1 MKPNHRPL
9 LAGLLLIG
17 AGLLML
23 LANLGVIA
31 SAGGLLWGL
40 LFALGGGAFLSIYV
54 RDQQH
59 WWSLIPGCTL
69 LGLGALVGL
78 QELMPALAGPWGGA
92 LFLASISLGFWLIAL
107 TRREQWW
114 AIIPGGALLSVAAIA
129 GLSNTLGGEQS
140 GALLFYGLALTFGLV
155 YLTGRAPE
163 RRTWALLPAAV
174 LLVMGVII
182 QASFGVALDYIWPL
196 ALIAFGVYLGY
207 RALSAPKAEPAP
219 LPAAPPAPADSL
231 QHVEQMVNAAVDRVP
246 EPGAPAEP
254 IVFEREVGRKEEV
267 V

>member
-1 MKPNHRPL
+1 MRPNYRPL
-9 LAGLLLIG
+9 VAGLLLIG

-23 LANLGVIA
+23 LANLGVLA
-31 SAGGLLWGL
+31 SVGGLIWGL
-40 LFALGGGAFLSIYV
+40 LFAFGGGAFLSIYV

-78 QELMPALAGPWGGA
+78 QELLPALAGPWGGA

-129 GLSNTLGGEQS
+129 GLGSTLGGESS
-140 GALLFYGLALTFGLV
+140 GAMLFFGLALTFGLV
-155 YLTGRAPE
+155 YLTGRAPD
-163 RRTWALLPAAV
+163 RRTWALFPAAV
-174 LLVMGVII
+174 LLVMAVII
-182 QASFGVALDYIWPL
+182 QASFGVALGYIWPL
-196 ALIAFGVYLGY
+196 ALIAFGIYLGY
-207 RALSAPKAEPAP
+207 RALRGPPAIA
-219 LPAAPPAPADSL
+219 AAPPAPIDSL
-231 QHVEQMVNAAVDRVP
+231 QHVERLVNEA
-246 EPGAPAEP
+246 AEP
-254 IVFEREVGRKEEV
+254 IVFEREVGEKEEV